1 MQRVPVRKLGPVPSE
16 TRRGV
21 RRSGGRGGAVAAL
34 ACAALAVSCVE
45 AGPRLLTDARSAALR
60 LERHYRRFSPA
71 RVARSSARA
80 RADVARLLG
89 RRAPGVVDVRL
100 RGEGPL
106 AATAD
111 RAAHI
116 DVNPDVLLRF
126 PDGRRGVLL
135 HLALVREHARIFQ
148 QRVLGWAGDDP
159 RRAGHA
165 ARVLDRLARERG
177 WTLERAALRTLPP
190 PSPPDA
196 AVADADDRVELALE
210 DPATRTRALL
220 ALRARPDP
228 RAAAV
233 LRALL
238 NDWDASVRAA
248 AAACLL
254 DLGRP
259 PRDLVARLDEGIRA
273 RSRPA
278 LRASLAPALRAAARG
293 RFRERCR
300 LALRAAC
307 DDPDPAVRKAA
318 RAALRAFDTD

>member
-21 RRSGGRGGAVAAL
+21 RRSGGRGGAVAGL

-45 AGPRLLTDARSAALR
+45 AEPRLLTDARSAALR
-60 LERHYRRFSPA
+60 LERHYRRFSPG

-80 RADVARLLG
+80 RADVSRLVG

-135 HLALVREHARIFQ
+135 HLALAREHARIFQ

-159 RRAGHA
+159 RRAAHA

-177 WTLERAALRTLPP
+177 WTLELAALRAP
-190 PSPPDA
+190 PSPRPPEPD
-196 AVADADDRVELALE
+196 DAGTERVELALE
-210 DPATRTRALL
+210 DPATRTAALL
-220 ALRARPDP
+220 ALRMRPDP
-228 RAAAV
+228 RAAPV

-238 NDWDASVRAA
+238 KDWDAPVRAA
-248 AAACLL
+248 AAARLL
-254 DLGRP
+254 ELGRP
-259 PRDLVARLDEGIRA
+259 PRDLVARLDAGIRA

-278 LRASLAPALRAAARG
+278 LRANLAAALRAAARG

-307 DDPDPAVRKAA
+307 DDPDSAVRRAA
-318 RAALRAFDTD
+318 RAALEALDAD